1 MDVQLPGRDGLA
13 GMDAFLCKPLRGERL
28 LATLREPTTGT
39 PVACLTAAAA
49 ADGQDPMPPE
59 QFGRFLVLAGL
70 IIVMVG
76 LLVWSGALN
85 WFGRL
90 PGDVR
95 VEKPGF
101 RLYVPWVSLLVVSA
115 AVNLAVFVVRRF
127 LR

>member
-1 MDVQLPGRDGLA
+1 
-13 GMDAFLCKPLRGERL
+13 
-28 LATLREPTTGT
+28 
-39 PVACLTAAAA
+39 
-49 ADGQDPMPPE
+49 MPPE
-59 QFGRFLVLAGL
+59 QLGRFLILAGL

-101 RLYVPWVSLLVVSA
+101 RLLVPWVSLLVVSV
-115 AVNLAVFVVRRF
+115 AVNLLVFLVRRF